1 MIKLF
6 AHEDIPQ
13 INELYRQ
20 LFEYVADKEPDY
32 LKTSYQDENFLKTVV
47 DQRDGFIGYVFEDKG
62 EIKGFI
68 LAQTQTTP
76 PYNCFKPLSLVYIMD
91 ILVDSNTRG
100 LGIGTKL
107 IDKVKAWSLEQGV
120 DYIELSVL
128 TKNSKAYELY
138 LREGFSPYM
147 TSMRVKLK

>member
-47 DQRDGFIGYVFEDKG
+47 DQRDGFIGYIFEAEG

-68 LAQTQTTP
+68 LAQVQTAP
-76 PYNCFKPLSLVYIMD
+76 PYNCFKPLNLVYIMD
-91 ILVDSNTRG
+91 ILVDSNTIG